1 MDGARAKTPRASG
14 AAAQLMSTSRGGGAF
29 TMRTGPDGETM
40 DTTVAGI
47 GRATSRELR
56 TTFPSLAAR
65 TLRTPQRVTGATI
78 LPRRAASDHANAFEQ
93 FWSGLVP
100 SRDRLTSPGPGQ
112 YAGVVDGMAATSSH
126 ARSPVLRMPP
136 RLPVAQLSMRLV
148 QPPKDTTP
156 GVGSYDVDDGIGGR
170 KWKAQLGR
178 PGGGYPSSR
187 SADIDRIGRFGSQAA
202 QARMRE
208 SRAAEADALRGGAR
222 PTVSA
227 LSMGSPRDP
236 SMPRP
241 HSVAIGTEGMNYS
254 EGPGL
259 LGYRAGWVTGSLHK
273 RELPASTAGPGSYDV
288 SRGERLTRRGG
299 GGFGGGGFRRL
310 KEAGSGGTASFSR
323 ASRFNGRGLGP
334 TGAFVQSREART
346 EHFVKGR
353 PMTSTAHGHRARIHR
368 ARAIARPAPSAGGRA
383 PASGRQERRSGSA
396 DGAAAAVPALDL
408 SAVVAASSDGGAA
421 AADPSLLVGGSAR
434 LPKQRRATQA
444 LSGAKGSVT
453 HRPALGSS
461 GAAAGPRRPRDG
473 GMARPSRGGAAGAAG
488 LSEGGGVAEDLARG
502 RGGAAA
508 GSAGL
513 DGGASVAS
521 SGGDAGAEGKAGRHG
536 AGSEAKSVREATWE
550 DEDILG
556 MADTYARHSQDF
568 VARNRART
576 AALSAAP
583 MAKGAGGGSAPAR
596 RRGESVEERQ
606 ARFRARRAALLEDQ
620 QRWHSQ
626 LRDDYEGKL
635 VRKQQRMWLAIVA
648 LASRTQRTSMAVR
661 ARRTDRVSSQILRA
675 LGLHKRRVFRAWAA
689 WVKHKRL
696 LWATTVFKAR
706 LRPIVRRFR
715 VASRMRKAAIIAS
728 FLDSVQRTNNA
739 VRAARI
745 FHARILRMQAFWRAC
760 LETTRAQKALLRRQ
774 FDQACLAVRV
784 QGLKRRLRH
793 ERRKSDVDRKMIV
806 LARRQA
812 QEEER
817 ARNFLEKQQAWEQNA
832 ATVAAAAAAAA
843 GSAATS
849 LGAGSPRGP
858 GALGSRHSG
867 GAPASP
873 RSSGRRLVGRGIS
886 RSDVARPGGRRPS
899 RPGPATPRG
908 VSFARG
914 PGSAV
919 PRRRGSV
926 VDSID
931 QTERFLESTEE
942 AVRSLGVIRRARRGS
957 TVFSPDAVMAL
968 GPGGEALAAGVLP
981 GSGPEDLEEQ
991 EAAKAPRTAGMFGPA
1006 SALDKPDVPASQVDE
1021 EAEERRRRALFRA
1034 SGDEDTQWE
1043 TILAKLLTQQVP
1055 EGVEAEARAELS
1067 REGSKAATPGRG
1079 ATGGKSAREVAAAA
1093 RAEAMASAAA
1103 SADRR
1108 MQRVVADLPTS
1119 TKASAG
1125 DSPPDDLARERRLS
1139 IEMAVMRVR
1148 TLEEWPPIPDT
1159 ELGAMLTTVLRR
1171 RRNDHSKAMAWYR
1184 ERLRD
1189 WQLGFDAEARKAEA
1203 RVASIRNRRITK
1215 AERIAIGEYLKAR
1228 RPNAPR
1234 FYVLE
1239 PWESMLDL
1247 AKRAMV
1253 EQRNRNENPEPAL
1266 KLQTQR

>member
-1 MDGARAKTPRASG
+1 
-14 AAAQLMSTSRGGGAF
+14 
-29 TMRTGPDGETM
+29 M

-273 RELPASTAGPGSYDV
+273 RELPASTAGPGSYD
-288 SRGERLTRRGG
+288 
-299 GGFGGGGFRRL
+299 
-310 KEAGSGGTASFSR
+310 
-323 ASRFNGRGLGP
+323 
-334 TGAFVQSREART
+334 
-346 EHFVKGR
+346 
-353 PMTSTAHGHRARIHR
+353 
-368 ARAIARPAPSAGGRA
+368 
-383 PASGRQERRSGSA
+383 
-396 DGAAAAVPALDL
+396 
-408 SAVVAASSDGGAA
+408 
-421 AADPSLLVGGSAR
+421 
-434 LPKQRRATQA
+434 
-444 LSGAKGSVT
+444 
-453 HRPALGSS
+453 
-461 GAAAGPRRPRDG
+461 
-473 GMARPSRGGAAGAAG
+473 
-488 LSEGGGVAEDLARG
+488 
-502 RGGAAA
+502 
-508 GSAGL
+508 
-513 DGGASVAS
+513 
-521 SGGDAGAEGKAGRHG
+521 
-536 AGSEAKSVREATWE
+536 
-550 DEDILG
+550 
-556 MADTYARHSQDF
+556 
-568 VARNRART
+568 
-576 AALSAAP
+576 
-583 MAKGAGGGSAPAR
+583 
-596 RRGESVEERQ
+596 
-606 ARFRARRAALLEDQ
+606 
-620 QRWHSQ
+620 
-626 LRDDYEGKL
+626 
-635 VRKQQRMWLAIVA
+635 
-648 LASRTQRTSMAVR
+648 
-661 ARRTDRVSSQILRA
+661 ILRA

-745 FHARILRMQAFWRAC
+745 FHARILRMQA
-760 LETTRAQKALLRRQ
+760 
-774 FDQACLAVRV
+774 
-784 QGLKRRLRH
+784 
-793 ERRKSDVDRKMIV
+793 
-806 LARRQA
+806 
-812 QEEER
+812 
-817 ARNFLEKQQAWEQNA
+817 
-832 ATVAAAAAAAA
+832 
-843 GSAATS
+843 
-849 LGAGSPRGP
+849 
-858 GALGSRHSG
+858 
-867 GAPASP
+867 
-873 RSSGRRLVGRGIS
+873 
-886 RSDVARPGGRRPS
+886 
-899 RPGPATPRG
+899 
-908 VSFARG
+908 
-914 PGSAV
+914 
-919 PRRRGSV
+919 V

-1079 ATGGKSAREVAAAA
+1079 ATGGKSAREAAAAA

-1253 EQRNRNENPEPAL
+1253 EQRNRNENPEPA
-1266 KLQTQR
+1266 QR